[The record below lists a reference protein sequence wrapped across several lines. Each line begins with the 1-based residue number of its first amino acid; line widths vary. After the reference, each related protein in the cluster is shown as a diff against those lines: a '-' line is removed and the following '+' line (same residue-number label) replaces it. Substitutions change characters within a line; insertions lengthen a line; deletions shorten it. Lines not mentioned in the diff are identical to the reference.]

1 MNKGRR
7 QQDAGGQGPL
17 DLIEQKFVQAVGHY
31 VPNLVHEAEN
41 LLSAA
46 AKGVVQLHA
55 KYGGVRLRLMAADG
69 VAIDGMHIPATA
81 APPGGQGG
89 GGGGGGGGG
98 QRCRACMIV
107 VNGNA
112 EFYEL
117 DGLSQSAY
125 SNAARY
131 RQMGLDVVLFNY
143 RGVGISEGSPSR
155 SGLVLD
161 VHAAVDFA
169 IRPRP
174 EGLGVPA
181 DRIVVCGRSL
191 GGAIGTIVCAELKHH
206 PLILCNT
213 RSFST
218 LGRAAHLLL
227 EAQYGE
233 RVGKAANTG
242 IWFLG
247 WELDALAAWRQ
258 LTGYKWFESV
268 SDDDIIL
275 QGAKLSDALVEGD
288 GGENRVGSDAGT
300 LRRINMTPGR
310 GSGHNRALLADE
322 YRQRWAYMREA
333 LMQATLPAPGAAAGR
348 RKED

>member
-1 MNKGRR
+1 MNKGKR
-7 QQDAGGQGPL
+7 QQDTDGKGPL
-17 DLIEQKFVQAVGHY
+17 GLIEQQLVQAVARY

-41 LLSAA
+41 LLSAT

-55 KYGGVRLRLMAADG
+55 NYGGIRLRLVAADG
-69 VAIDGMHIPATA
+69 VAIDGMHIPANA
-81 APPGGQGG
+81 LPPGGRGDGG
-89 GGGGGGGGG
+89 DGGG
-98 QRCRACMIV
+98 QRQRACIIV

-117 DGLSQSAY
+117 DGLSQSAH

-143 RGVGISEGSPSR
+143 RGVGVSEGSPSR
-155 SGLVLD
+155 HGLVLD
-161 VHAAVDFA
+161 AHAAVDFA
-169 IRPRP
+169 MRPRP

-181 DRIVVCGRSL
+181 DRIIVCGRSL
-191 GGAIGTIVCAELKHH
+191 GGAVGTIVCAELKQH

-233 RVGKAANTG
+233 RVGKAASAG
-242 IWFLG
+242 VWFLG

-268 SDDDIIL
+268 PDDDIIL
-275 QGAKLSDALVEGD
+275 RGAKLSDALLGGVGGGNGGGGD
-288 GGENRVGSDAGT
+288 ADGT
-300 LRRINMTPGR
+300 LRRVDMTPGR

-322 YRQRWAYMREA
+322 YRQRWTYMREA
-333 LMQATLPAPGAAAGR
+333 LMQATMGAPGAAGGNA
-348 RKED
+348 KAD